1 VQGRIKHHGSIE
13 NVSGEG
19 WFDHQWGRDYLLT
32 FNIGWDWFGIQLDDG
47 RELLMNQFRNISN
60 KEAFRPM
67 ANLIERDGN
76 LKFTSNVEY
85 YPLKYWQSS
94 LTGAVYP
101 IEWNIL
107 IPDFKMQLHV
117 RPHFNLQEMPVLGH
131 IQAIWEGACLVT
143 GEEILPV
150 HQKGRPL
157 VGKGFMELVGY
168 ANRS

>member
-1 VQGRIKHHGSIE
+1 VQGQIKHNGSIE

-47 RELLMNQFRNISN
+47 RELLMNQFHKTGN

-67 ANLIERDGN
+67 ANLIESNGN
-76 LKFTSNVEY
+76 LQFTRNVEY
-85 YPLKYWQSS
+85 YPLEYWQSS

-107 IPDFKMQLHV
+107 IPDFKC
-117 RPHFNLQEMPVLGH
+117 N
-131 IQAIWEGACLVT
+131 
-143 GEEILPV
+143 
-150 HQKGRPL
+150 
-157 VGKGFMELVGY
+157 
-168 ANRS
+168 